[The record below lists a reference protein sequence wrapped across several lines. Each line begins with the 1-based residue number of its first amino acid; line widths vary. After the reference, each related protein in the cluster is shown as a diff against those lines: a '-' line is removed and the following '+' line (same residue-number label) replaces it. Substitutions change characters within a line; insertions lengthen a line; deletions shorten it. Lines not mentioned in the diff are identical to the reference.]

1 MRNVRRAVF
10 VLLLT
15 AISTLAASRAFAQDA
30 VITIVNRS
38 SFDIHEL
45 YLSPVDVDE
54 WGPDQLGEEIIESG
68 GKFQLYGIDC
78 DVYDIMIV
86 DEDGDECVLEV
97 VELCDEEAKWVITN
111 DELLS
116 CQGWQ

>member
-1 MRNVRRAVF
+1 MRSVHRALAIA
-10 VLLLT
+10 VL
-15 AISTLAASRAFAQDA
+15 AIIAVTPFAAFGQDA

-38 SFDIHEL
+38 SWDIHHL

-54 WGPDQLGEEIIESG
+54 WGPDQLGEHVIESG
-68 GKFQLYGIDC
+68 GKFQLYGIEC

-111 DELLS
+111 DELLG
-116 CQGWQ
+116 CQGWE